1 MEHPVNDSEQIAQDT
16 PVVDQEVAKPQLE
29 KDQVLTLVIDSAP
42 LLKGTPLRHLAQ
54 RFCTIPEVVGEIRD
68 KNAREHIKKLPFE
81 LELITPSDE
90 AIKAVVDFSRKTG
103 DFSTLSSVDLKVL
116 ALTYMLEVEA
126 NGTARLRTEPVK
138 TKVNK
143 KPRQPAQAPEDV
155 EDEEEEAQDDDDTWE
170 VAGRGKNKAHRRP
183 VVPHAAPT
191 PTHVTEALKDLKVE
205 DKAEEIP
212 TSSDVTDAKETTDAP
227 AEDVEIQ
234 IGEDDDED
242 SDAGEWITPEN
253 VVQVKAAELG
263 HKSEGK
269 VSKFQVMQV
278 ACITADFAMQ
288 NVLLQ
293 MNLNLVSTD
302 GMRVKRIKNWVM
314 RCHACYTV
322 TSDMD
327 KKFCPKCGNSSLMRT
342 SCSTDQYGNVT
353 YWLKKNFQYN
363 LRGTK
368 YNIPKPQGGTK
379 ANNIVLRE
387 DQKEYMK
394 AMNSRRKKKQVNAFD
409 PDFMP
414 SFNLNPEKQINSNM
428 YGTETIGFGRK
439 NPNATSRRRR

>member
-16 PVVDQEVAKPQLE
+16 PVVDQEVARPPLE

-126 NGTARLRTEPVK
+126 NGTTRLRTEPVK

-143 KPRQPAQAPEDV
+143 KPRQPTQAPESDDDV
-155 EDEEEEAQDDDDTWE
+155 EEEEAQDDDDTWE

-183 VVPHAAPT
+183 VVHQAAPT
-191 PTHVTEALKDLKVE
+191 PTHVTEALNDLKVE
-205 DKAEEIP
+205 ETAEENS
-212 TSSDVTDAKETTDAP
+212 TSSESKETTDAVP
-227 AEDVEIQ
+227 E
-234 IGEDDDED
+234 DDED
-242 SDAGEWITPEN
+242 DEDAGEWITPEN

-263 HKSEGK
+263 HQSEGK
-269 VSKFQVMQV
+269 TSKFQVMQV

-394 AMNSRRKKKQVNAFD
+394 AMNSRRKKKQTNAFD

>member
-1 MEHPVNDSEQIAQDT
+1 MDSPQVENEQMANETPVNVET
-16 PVVDQEVAKPQLE
+16 NQEPKRPAPE
-29 KDQVLTLVIDSAP
+29 KDEIIALVIDSAP

-68 KNAREHIKKLPFE
+68 KQSREYIKNLPFE
-81 LELITPSDE
+81 LELITPSED
-90 AIKAVVDFSRKTG
+90 AMKAVVDFSRKTG
-103 DFSTLSSVDLKVL
+103 DFATLSVVDLKVL
-116 ALTYMLEVEA
+116 ALTYMLEVQA
-126 NGTARLRTEPVK
+126 NGTIRLRTEPVK

-143 KPRQPAQAPEDV
+143 KPHQPIQV
-155 EDEEEEAQDDDDTWE
+155 EETEETAEAQDDDGWE
-170 VAGRGKNKAHRRP
+170 VAGRGKHKAHHIP
-183 VVPHAAPT
+183 VQAPT
-191 PTHVTEALKDLKVE
+191 VTEALQNLSVE
-205 DKAEEIP
+205 DTNVPIAEIDEVKD
-212 TSSDVTDAKETTDAP
+212 SSAVDESEDAP
-227 AEDVEIQ
+227 EEEDNVV
-234 IGEDDDED
+234 DDED
-242 SDAGEWITPEN
+242 DEDAGEWITPEN

-263 HKSEGK
+263 HKTEGK
-269 VSKFQVMQV
+269 NKKFQVMQA

-314 RCHACYTV
+314 RCHACYSV

-327 KKFCPKCGNSSLMRT
+327 KKFCPKCGNASLMRT

-353 YWLKKNFQYN
+353 YWFKKNFQYN

-387 DQKEYMK
+387 DQKEYQK
-394 AMNSRRKKKQVNAFD
+394 AMNSRRKQKQVNAFD

-414 SFNLNPEKQINSNM
+414 SFNMNPGKQINSNM
-428 YGTETIGFGRK
+428 YGTDVIGFGRK
-439 NPNATSRRRR
+439 NPNAAGRRRR